1 MRCARAA
8 RRGRR
13 HTARRSD
20 ARSARSIRAQPAHDR
35 GASWS
40 ARRPGRRR
48 ATYRHAHPAVA
59 LAGRGRGRSGSDI
72 RRGGRRRFTRGRI
85 RDLTVGARPKRGAN
99 PLVVSCRVNRRA
111 FLLSLAAG
119 TVAVVALHERGT
131 AEAKK
136 DKPRPSAAKSPS
148 PSATRRPLERIQS
161 GTPQLTQAMPPRLL
175 YGLPAVGNTVALTID
190 DGVSSDVVAAYLDFI
205 QRTGVRVTFFPNG
218 VYPSWTQHAPTLRPL
233 VDSGQVQLGNHTW
246 SHPDLVT
253 LSDSA
258 VVDKLSRNEK
268 FLWNTF
274 G

>member
-1 MRCARAA
+1 M
-8 RRGRR
+8 
-13 HTARRSD
+13 
-20 ARSARSIRAQPAHDR
+20 
-35 GASWS
+35 
-40 ARRPGRRR
+40 
-48 ATYRHAHPAVA
+48 
-59 LAGRGRGRSGSDI
+59 
-72 RRGGRRRFTRGRI
+72 
-85 RDLTVGARPKRGAN
+85 
-99 PLVVSCRVNRRA
+99 NRRA

-136 DKPRPSAAKSPS
+136 DKPHPSAAKSPS

-205 QRTGVRVTFFPNG
+205 RRTGVCVTFFPNG

-246 SHPDLVT
+246 SHPDLVVLSTPPSSISYRATRSSSEYVRRHCAT
-253 LSDSA
+253 LLPA
-258 VVDKLSRNEK
+258 ALRLARRPRRPAGRRPGYWVDDVER
-268 FLWNTF
+268 TF
-274 G
+274 GDSDLLTPAQVLANAKQWLIAHHVVIGHANYPTVTHVFNELADLIRSRRLVTVTLNDVFNTT

>member
-1 MRCARAA
+1 
-8 RRGRR
+8 
-13 HTARRSD
+13 
-20 ARSARSIRAQPAHDR
+20 
-35 GASWS
+35 
-40 ARRPGRRR
+40 
-48 ATYRHAHPAVA
+48 
-59 LAGRGRGRSGSDI
+59 
-72 RRGGRRRFTRGRI
+72 
-85 RDLTVGARPKRGAN
+85 
-99 PLVVSCRVNRRA
+99 VNRRA

-175 YGLPAVGNTVALTID
+175 YGLPVVGNTVALTID

-205 QRTGVRVTFFPNG
+205 RRTGVRVTFFPNG

-258 VVDKLSRNEK
+258 VVDQLSRNEK

-274 G
+274 GVTARPFFRPPYGSRDARVDQLAADQGYWVSTMWNGTFGDSDLLTPAQVLANARQWLIAHHVVIGHANYPTVTHVFHELADLIRSRRLVTVTLNDVFNTT